1 MAKAKAAPPPPPP
14 EDEEEHECP
23 KCPPVGAP
31 AWMATFADMAT
42 LLMAFFVLILSFA
55 EFNQPKFKMIAGS
68 LKEAFG
74 VQRLVPVVEMPKG
87 TTVITMQFSPSPEM
101 SVTKNPTQDTT
112 DTERKEIDTVE
123 PKDETTE
130 DNRKDADEAQEQLV
144 ATLQEALENTSL
156 AVETDGES
164 IVIKF
169 PEMPSDTPAEA
180 LSQALAAAGQ
190 AIAEADIEN
199 VEQVTLG
206 GLTKQLEALAQATD
220 PANGANGGTT
230 GDANGSGS
238 NAERRAAIADAK
250 LQVALQQQIEQGL
263 VTVETE
269 DDKVFVTVGAGGAF
283 PSGSADLTFEAQDI
297 MNRLAMAAAG
307 SDSEITVTGHT
318 DDVPLGGGQFRDN
331 WGLAA
336 GRASAVVRALAD
348 SGLISDDRMTA
359 VSKGEAM
366 PVADNATAEGRE
378 QNRRI
383 EIEINFGDQ

>member
-14 EDEEEHECP
+14 EEEEEHECP

-144 ATLQEALENTSL
+144 ASLQEALENTSL

-180 LSQALAAAGQ
+180 LSQALAEAGQ
-190 AIAEADIEN
+190 AIAEADVEN

-206 GLTKQLEALAQATD
+206 GLTEQLEALAQATD

-297 MNRLAMAAAG
+297 MNRLAMSAAG